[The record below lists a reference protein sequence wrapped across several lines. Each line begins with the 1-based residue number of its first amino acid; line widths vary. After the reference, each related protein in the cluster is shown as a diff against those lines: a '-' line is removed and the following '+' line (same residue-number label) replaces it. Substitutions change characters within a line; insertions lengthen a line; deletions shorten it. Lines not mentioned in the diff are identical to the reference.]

1 MLMSNLFL
9 IFNHE
14 ITPVQESDARRSLG
28 VEQIIDLP
36 PDLKE
41 LWRQVPP
48 DLTEISSYLKP
59 VKSWLKSNAAK
70 NDYVLIQ
77 GDFGASHI
85 MVNFAFGIGLTP
97 IYSTT
102 ARETTEEY
110 DKDGSV
116 KPVHQFRHKVFRKYG
131 I

>member
-1 MLMSNLFL
+1 MSDLFL

-14 ITPVQESDARRSLG
+14 ITPVQESDARNSLG
-28 VEQIIDLP
+28 VEKITDLP

-48 DLTEISSYLKP
+48 DLAEIIGYLGP
-59 VKSWLKSNAAK
+59 VKTWLKSQAAQ

-77 GDFGASHI
+77 GDFGASYI
-85 MVNFAFGIGLTP
+85 MVNFAFEIGVIA

-102 ARETTEEY
+102 TRDATEEY

-116 KPVHQFRHKVFRKYG
+116 KLVHQFKHEIFRKYG